1 MEPWSHEIVRT
12 VSIWAAIVSVVLGFC
27 LPLSSAAIGCLVA
40 GGCLVAYA
48 SSVGALWQWPGSTV
62 AIVVRLLFSVSGV
75 ALGAGVLRRA
85 LLFLAAPQGE
95 CGLPVMAA
103 IAHCIMFVTFVG
115 VELASWLGWW
125 QLRHP
130 TP

>member
-1 MEPWSHEIVRT
+1 VRAFST
-12 VSIWAAIVSVVLGFC
+12 TAAIVSVVLGSC
-27 LPLSSAAIGCLVA
+27 LLISPADNWHLVA

-48 SSVGALWQWPGSTV
+48 SSVAALWLWPGSAI

-75 ALGAGVLRRA
+75 ALGAVPLRTA
-85 LLFLAAPQGE
+85 LLFLAGAPQE
-95 CGLPVMAA
+95 CGLPAMAA
-103 IAHCIMFVTFVG
+103 MAVCAMFVTFVG

-130 TP
+130 MS